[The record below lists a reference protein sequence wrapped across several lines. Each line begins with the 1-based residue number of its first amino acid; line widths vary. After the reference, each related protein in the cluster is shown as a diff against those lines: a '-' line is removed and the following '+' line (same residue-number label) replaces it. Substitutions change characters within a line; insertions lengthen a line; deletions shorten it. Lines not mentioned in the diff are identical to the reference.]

1 MKDLTKTMHPRQPV
15 ENFKALFI
23 PKAKLSI
30 KTKETP
36 KVRQLVFTCFK
47 KIRTRFKE
55 MPFN

>member
-1 MKDLTKTMHPRQPV
+1 MHPRQPV
-15 ENFKALFI
+15 ENFKALVI